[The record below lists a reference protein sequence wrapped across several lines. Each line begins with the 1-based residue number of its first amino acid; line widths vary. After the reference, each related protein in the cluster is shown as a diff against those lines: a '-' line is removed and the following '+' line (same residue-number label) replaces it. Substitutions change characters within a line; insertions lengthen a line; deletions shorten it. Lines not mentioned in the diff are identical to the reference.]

1 MTHFSWKLYTFQVFA
16 ASERLVIDMKN
27 PLCRT
32 LAWTFLWLAL
42 PSFLAAQEAE
52 FYPLEL
58 VKPGQKGTGKTIFSG
73 SQIESFEV
81 EILGVLKNFGPK
93 QNLILARLSGAR
105 VEETGVFEGMSG
117 SPVYLEGRILGAV
130 AFAFAFST
138 EPVAG
143 ITPIAEMVDIFKN
156 RPPRQRRIASASR
169 AEELYRIQEEDW
181 QAASGFPALPEADIR
196 RGEFGDLEGR
206 LRPIATPLNL
216 SGFSQQALSRFAPQ
230 FRALGLSPVRGLVS
244 AGSAEASEAGNGA
257 PLMPGSTI
265 SVQLVRGDMG
275 LSASGTVTHVSGS
288 KVYAFGHPFLSL
300 GNTDMPMNQA
310 SVITVIKSLQSSQK
324 VSALERLVGSVR
336 QDRATGLFGILGAK
350 PELLPMRLRLQTS
363 RNEVKE
369 YNYEVV
375 HDSFLT
381 PFMINLTVNNAIV
394 SSERSLGG
402 QTLRVKCDIQLKG
415 QPNVVYESNIADLA
429 STPALAAVTLS
440 APVRLLLGSGFED
453 LKIERVDFDI
463 VAVEEARRAEL
474 VKVWQDKLEARP
486 GEEIHL
492 TVFLRRENG
501 LTTVEKH
508 TLRIPEGISPGPL
521 HIEIGDGLTV
531 SRLDNPGEGRG
542 YVPES
547 LSQLVKAINNLK
559 KNDRLYIRLYRE
571 QSGAVIGGEGMPGL
585 PPSLLSL
592 YNSRKT
598 AGDVDSIQRVVYFE
612 MELPAQD
619 YALSGR
625 KVLRVNIK
633 G

>member
-1 MTHFSWKLYTFQVFA
+1 MT
-16 ASERLVIDMKN
+16 N

-32 LAWTFLWLAL
+32 LSWILLL
-42 PSFLAAQEAE
+42 LLSPSLLLAQEAE
-52 FYPLEL
+52 FYPLEM
-58 VKPGQKGTGKTIFSG
+58 VKPGQRGTGKTIFEG
-73 SQIESFEV
+73 SQIESFDV
-81 EILGVLKNFGPK
+81 EILGVLRNFGPK

-105 VEETGVFEGMSG
+105 VEDSGVFEGMSG
-117 SPVYLEGRILGAV
+117 SPVYLQGRILGAV
-130 AFAFAFST
+130 AFAFSFST

-143 ITPIAEMVDIFKN
+143 ITPIAEMVDIFKD
-156 RPPRQRRIASASR
+156 RPPRQRRLASARSPQ
-169 AEELYRIQEEDW
+169 ELYRIQEVAR
-181 QAASGFPALPEADIR
+181 QADAAFAPLPEIDIR
-196 RGEFGDLEGR
+196 AGEFGNLEGR
-206 LRPIATPLNL
+206 LRPIATPLSL
-216 SGFSQQALSRFAPQ
+216 SGFSPQALVRFAPQ

-244 AGSAEASEAGNGA
+244 AAAGGSSEADGSLA
-257 PLMPGSTI
+257 LLPGSTI

-275 LSASGTVTHVSGS
+275 VSASGTVTHVSGS

-300 GNTDMPMNQA
+300 GNTDMPMNLA

-324 VSALERLVGSVR
+324 VSAIERFVGSVR

-350 PELLPMRLRLQTS
+350 PDLLPMRLRLHTS

-375 HDSFLT
+375 HDPFLT

-402 QTLRVKCDIQLKG
+402 QTLRVKCDIHLKG

-453 LKIERVDFDI
+453 LEMERVEFD
-463 VAVEEARRAEL
+463 VMAVEEARQAEL
-474 VKVWQDKLEARP
+474 VKVWQDRLEARP
-486 GEEIHL
+486 GEEVNL

-501 LTTVEKH
+501 QTMVEKH
-508 TLRIPEGISPGPL
+508 RVRIPEGISPGPL
-521 HIEIGDGLTV
+521 HIDIGDGISV
-531 SRLDNPGEGRG
+531 SRVDSPGENRG
-542 YVPES
+542 FVPES

-559 KNDRLYIRLYRE
+559 KNDRLYVRLYRE

-598 AGDVDSIQRVVYFE
+598 AGDVNSIHRVVYFE
-612 MELPAQD
+612 LELPAKD

-625 KVLRVNIK
+625 KVLRVNVK